1 MWVIK
6 KWKSLTDCLGVYA
19 IYNDGCS
26 GTQSAVVIE
35 NYFPLIAIQ
44 SDWVANECG
53 QLTVKVNLQNVGRT
67 WEGECVFGDGPKEEE
82 KCEIWMFY
90 SQKMSIGEVE
100 GMYKERDNEKGEGRR
115 ERMGGEGGVC
125 WYVKSLVR
133 PGAWVFV
140 CLMWIAMNKNN
151 ESRKA
156 EVKPTNGKGNVGVL
170 YFRYEKLNYYCNN
183 PKSSC
188 LVNWL
193 YLCYGS
199 ALSWKV
205 HDVPCAD
212 VPRCRLK
219 LDVAGDCP
227 SAVSRSRQRL
237 QIAYCLGKNYLLG
250 LDGCYLESR
259 RRR

>member
-100 GMYKERDNEKGEGRR
+100 GMYKERDNEKGGRAEGENGRR
-115 ERMGGEGGVC
+115 GRGLLICKKPRSPRRLGVC
-125 WYVKSLVR
+125 LPDVNSDEQKQWKSQGR
-133 PGAWVFV
+133 G
-140 CLMWIAMNKNN
+140 
-151 ESRKA
+151 E
-156 EVKPTNGKGNVGVL
+156 
-170 YFRYEKLNYYCNN
+170 
-183 PKSSC
+183 
-188 LVNWL
+188 
-193 YLCYGS
+193 
-199 ALSWKV
+199 
-205 HDVPCAD
+205 
-212 VPRCRLK
+212 
-219 LDVAGDCP
+219 
-227 SAVSRSRQRL
+227 
-237 QIAYCLGKNYLLG
+237 AY
-250 LDGCYLESR
+250 
-259 RRR
+259 